1 MARIVYWDKSGQEQS
16 VSIGHQFPEI
26 TIGRHPDCVIQT
38 TNGSVSRRHCVIRQA
53 GDGFE
58 IIDQKSS
65 SGTYINNQ
73 RINQQPLRDGDE
85 IYCGSF
91 TLRFYAEEA
100 GAAPDQESVV
110 TLRGMLLF
118 TDDDN
123 IQRQIWIDDQNPQV
137 LVGRSTECQI
147 RTSDGS
153 VSRRH
158 SEFSCGGGVFQ
169 VQDMGSSNGTYVNG
183 NRVNHQLL
191 RHQDEINCGRL
202 TIRFTIE
209 ESYSRAAPSAA
220 PVTAQSPQVSPASS
234 AAHRPAPLH
243 AGIGSMPPPRPSN
256 IGAAPLSGAHTG
268 LGMSAPVR
276 PVDQFSYDALSGA
289 NNAAAPPAVNHSP
302 SPDNARPSAQPDAAP
317 ASPKALSF
325 AADALPQPEP
335 DQTASLEAALTKAR
349 ADLDALALQL
359 EEVNAESDERA
370 RELDKA
376 LQQKQV
382 VIDSFQERY
391 DRLKVQSD
399 EQINQL
405 ESYRDELRQKR
416 EVIEDLQYKLNLI
429 EEAQNRGNTQ
439 VAQLIE
445 ENAELKVQINQL
457 ERSLT
462 ESDRLSNL
470 NEFELKRV
478 RDELENLRE
487 MVSSEGSEN
496 NHLQNEIARLRQVLD
511 AKEAALDNAER
522 SLETLQLDSNAYRA
536 DADRSAGEM
545 ERLRGDV
552 ADKQQRLDALLREN
566 QQLRDAQHPSD
577 NPIGQAGALDDL
589 RADNEHLKAELEH
602 AQQQLH
608 KLSQAGNAGNQINA
622 LRRENRDQRHRIE
635 ELEAHLENLEQ
646 TRTTQT
652 SAYDP
657 DAERRLTQERDT
669 LLARV
674 EELEAQLNQEPRQT
688 PDPHLERD
696 LQLARDENHRLRQE
710 LEARRHTPEAS
721 SPDIAA
727 LKAEASSAYELLN
740 DVVSQLKNDMQLIQ
754 DYITD
759 IRTVYDHYKRLDL
772 EQLPTLDRVRIE
784 KVLRE
789 MDPEITFEE
798 LDYNVGECVRSS
810 EDMKSRLLSFKDK
823 VLD

>member
-16 VSIGHQFPEI
+16 VSIGHQYPEI

-73 RINQQPLRDGDE
+73 RINQQLLKDGDE

-91 TLRFYAEEA
+91 TLRFDAEEA
-100 GAAPDQESVV
+100 GAAPEHESVV

-209 ESYSRAAPSAA
+209 ESYSRVASSTA
-220 PVTAQSPQVSPASS
+220 PVTAQAPQVSPTDS

-256 IGAAPLSGAHTG
+256 VGTAPPSGAHTG
-268 LGMSAPVR
+268 LGMSPPVR

-289 NNAAAPPAVNHSP
+289 NSAAVPPANPPALRSGPQPAV
-302 SPDNARPSAQPDAAP
+302 QPDAAP
-317 ASPKALSF
+317 AAPAPLSF
-325 AADALPQPEP
+325 SADALPQPEP
-335 DQTASLEAALTKAR
+335 DQTASLEAELAKAR
-349 ADLDALALQL
+349 ADLDTLALQF
-359 EEVNAESDERA
+359 EEARAESDGRA
-370 RELDKA
+370 RDQDKE

-429 EEAQNRGNTQ
+429 EEAQDRGNTQ

-487 MVSSEGSEN
+487 MVNSEGSEN

-511 AKEAALDNAER
+511 AKETALDNAER
-522 SLETLQLDSNAYRA
+522 SLETLKLDSNAYRA
-536 DADRSAGEM
+536 DVDRSAGEM
-545 ERLRGDV
+545 ERMRGDI
-552 ADKQQRLDALLREN
+552 AHKQQRLDTLLREN
-566 QQLRDAQHPSD
+566 QQLRDAQGHANGSHEHAD
-577 NPIGQAGALDDL
+577 ALDDL
-589 RADNEHLKAELEH
+589 RTHNERLKTELEH

-635 ELEAHLENLEQ
+635 ELEADLEELEQ

-652 SAYDP
+652 SAHDP

-674 EELEAQLNQEPRQT
+674 NDLEAQLSQRPALTR
-688 PDPHLERD
+688 DPQLESE
-696 LQLARDENHRLRQE
+696 LQQARDENRRLSQE
-710 LEARRHTPEAS
+710 LEARRQAPEAS

-727 LKAEASSAYELLN
+727 LKAEASSTYELLN

-759 IRTVYDHYKRLDL
+759 IRAVYDHYKRLDL

-798 LDYNVGECVRSS
+798 LDYNVGECVQSS
-810 EDMKSRLLSFKDK
+810 EEMKSRLLSFKDK